1 MSIIREFVQGNTAI
15 AKGALYAGANFYA
28 GYPITPSTEIAEI
41 SSKELM
47 LNGGVYIQM
56 EDEIASMAAIIG
68 GALAGKKVFTATS
81 GPGFSLM
88 QENLGYA
95 QLAEIPCVIINV
107 QRSGPSTGLA
117 TKPAQADIMQ
127 VRWGRHGDQS
137 IIALSPSN
145 IQECFDL
152 TIKAFNLAEK
162 YRTPV
167 ILLADEIVA
176 HLRESLTI
184 DNEKIKV
191 IDREKPTCNPKEY
204 LPFKI
209 DNNNNIAPLAEY
221 GGDYIM
227 KVSGSMHGPNGYF
240 SGDPDNCQTK
250 TSHINDKINMN
261 IDDIVEIKS
270 FYTDKQ
276 YDLLIIAFGSTTR
289 AARAAI
295 LEAEKEGL
303 SIGLLQLITIWP
315 FAEKQILEFS
325 KKAKKVLIPE
335 MNLGQISSEVKRVL
349 GPDFPVYA
357 YNKTNGTGITPK
369 EIIAKIKEVY

>member
-1 MSIIREFVQGNTAI
+1 MGIIREFVQGNTAI
-15 AKGALYAGANFYA
+15 TKGALYAGANFYA
-28 GYPITPSTEIAEI
+28 GYPITPSSEIAEI
-41 SSKELM
+41 SSMEMM

-56 EDEIASMAAIIG
+56 EDEIASMAALIG
-68 GALAGKKVFTATS
+68 GALAGKKAFTATS

-152 TIKAFNLAEK
+152 TVRAFNLAEK

-184 DNEKIKV
+184 DKKKINV

-204 LPFKI
+204 LPFKV
-209 DNNNNIAPLAEY
+209 DNNKTAPLAEY
-221 GGDYIM
+221 GRSYIM
-227 KVSGSMHGPNGYF
+227 KISGSMHGPNGLF
-240 SGDPDNCQTK
+240 SGNPDNCQIK
-250 TSHINDKINMN
+250 TSHINDKINKN
-261 IDDIVEIKS
+261 VDDIVEIKS
-270 FYTDKQ
+270 FYTDKK
-276 YDLLIIAFGSTTR
+276 YDLLVIAFGSTTR

-303 SIGLLQLITIWP
+303 KIGLLQLITIWP
-315 FAEKQILEFS
+315 FAEKQVMEFS
-325 KKAKKVLIPE
+325 IKAKKVLIPE
-335 MNLGQISSEVKRVL
+335 MNLGQISNEVKRVL
-349 GPDFPVYA
+349 GPDFPVYT

-369 EIIAKIKEVY
+369 EIIEKIKEVY

>member
-15 AKGALYAGANFYA
+15 AKGALFAGANFYA
-28 GYPITPSTEIAEI
+28 GYPITPSSEIAEI

-117 TKPAQADIMQ
+117 TRPAQADVMQ

-191 IDREKPTCNPKEY
+191 IDREKPICNPKEY

-209 DNNNNIAPLAEY
+209 DNNKTAPLAEY
-221 GGDYIM
+221 GGNYIM
-227 KVSGSMHGPNGYF
+227 KVSGSMHGPNGNF
-240 SGDPDNCQTK
+240 SGNPNNCQIK
-250 TSHINDKINMN
+250 TSHINDKINKN

-303 SIGLLQLITIWP
+303 RIGLLQLITIWP
-315 FAEKQILEFS
+315 FAEKQVLEFS

-335 MNLGQISSEVKRVL
+335 MNLGQISNEVKRVL
-349 GPDFPVYA
+349 GPDFPVYS